1 MMPVPTSKPPFQLL
15 LGLLFFAP
23 LVILCHLLSPVF
35 NFSVIQGCTNSGQ
48 QVALAPRSIESL
60 FTPAVI
66 FRHSLNTIISV
77 FT

>member
-1 MMPVPTSKPPFQLL
+1 MPVPTSKPPFQLL

-23 LVILCHLLSPVF
+23 LISLCHLLSPVF

-48 QVALAPRSIESL
+48 QVALAPRFLENW
-60 FTPAVI
+60 FNPAVT
-66 FRHSLNTIISV
+66 FHHFLNTIISK